1 MSSFVHSLF
10 LEGLLLGVALFS
22 APGPKDTLVI
32 RQGVSG
38 GAIWGVV
45 AICVIADAILIAI
58 GVSGVG
64 TLLESHPRIVAVL
77 LLSGALYLV
86 WFGGQ
91 RLVACI
97 RNQSMPRLADTDTG
111 TQRHLLRTAFILSFA
126 NPYAWLD
133 TVVLIGSMGAAK
145 PVDQQSAFSAGT
157 MVASFI
163 WFVLLAAGSKKL
175 TGLFQSPQAWRMLD
189 AGIAL
194 LMAYLT
200 FGLVQDFMRLL

>member
-1 MSSFVHSLF
+1 MSSFINSPF

-38 GAIWGVV
+38 GSIWSIV
-45 AICVIADAILIAI
+45 AICVIADIMLIAI
-58 GVSGVG
+58 GVAGLG
-64 TLLESHPRIVAVL
+64 KLLESHPRIVSIL
-77 LLSGALYLV
+77 LLSGAIYLA
-86 WFGGQ
+86 WFGAQ
-91 RLVACI
+91 RIAACI
-97 RNQSMPRLADTDTG
+97 RSQSMPKLADTDNG

-133 TVVLIGSMGAAK
+133 TVVLIGSMAAAK
-145 PVDQQSAFSAGT
+145 PSEQQSGFSVGT

-163 WFVLLAAGSKKL
+163 WFVLLAVGSRKLAGFFK
-175 TGLFQSPQAWRMLD
+175 SPQAWRWLD

-194 LMAYLT
+194 LMAYLC
-200 FGLVQDFMRLL
+200 FGLVQDFIRVL